1 MIPKI
6 LIQCTRNHIPDYV
19 QAMIKE
25 KLSPEWK
32 YEIFNNER
40 ITQFFKDNPLEEF
53 PDIINVFESIE
64 IGAHKADLFRYYYMY
79 INGGVFLDD
88 DAMVYDIT
96 FDEIIEDYDMFL
108 PIHNIHNIGN
118 VVFNGFFGTS
128 AKNKIIYETLKYTYY
143 TAKRKI
149 NYDGSLKSY
158 LVFLIYMY
166 RSYLRFKNMYNIKLY
181 TMHDIEYQNNENW
194 QSIKIKNDKII
205 ARHFCDTKIVPID
218 MN

>member
-6 LIQCTRNHIPDYV
+6 LIQCTRNHIPEYV

-25 KLSPEWK
+25 KLTSEWK

-40 ITQFFKDNPLEEF
+40 IIQFFKDNPLKEF
-53 PDIINVFESIE
+53 PDIIDVFESIE
-64 IGAHKADLFRYYYMY
+64 LGAHKADLFRYYYMY

-108 PIHNIHNIGN
+108 SIHNVHNIGKI
-118 VVFNGFFGTS
+118 VYNGFFGTS
-128 AKNKIIYETLKYTYY
+128 PKNDIVYETLRYMYHM
-143 TAKRKI
+143 AKRKI

-166 RSYLRFKNMYNIKLY
+166 RAYLRFKSMYNIKLY
-181 TMHDIEYQNNENW
+181 KVHDIAYQNNENW
-194 QSIKIKNDKII
+194 QAIKIGDDKII
-205 ARHFCDTKIVPID
+205 AKHFCDTKIVP
-218 MN
+218 NH